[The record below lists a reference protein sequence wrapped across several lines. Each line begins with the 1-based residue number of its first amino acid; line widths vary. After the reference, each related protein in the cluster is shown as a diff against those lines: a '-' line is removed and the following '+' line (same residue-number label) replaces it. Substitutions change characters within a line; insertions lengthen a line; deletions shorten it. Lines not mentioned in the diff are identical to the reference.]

1 MLRHPLA
8 RLLAVAVIPALIV
21 YVVVLTLAVAA
32 GIEPLLAIRDLMQTA
47 RKEEPIVVGMIS
59 NLGIVLWAAAAA
71 ISLFASCSGLVG
83 QRSWRKLLLVGG
95 LFSTILCLDDFFLL
109 HDRHVIVHEGAY
121 YLLYAVFAAV
131 ILVYFRKLVLQADGL
146 AFLAAALLLGL
157 SVFSDR
163 FQDSLPGGYDTVQLF
178 EEGFK
183 FIGIA
188 CWLAFWWQA
197 SLRGATL
204 DSNE

>member
-1 MLRHPLA
+1 MLSHPLA

-32 GIEPLLAIRDLMQTA
+32 GIEPGLVIRDLMQTCDH
-47 RKEEPIVVGMIS
+47 PIGVGMIS
-59 NLGIVLWAAAAA
+59 NLGILLWAAAVG
-71 ISLFASCSGLVG
+71 ISLFASFSGLVR
-83 QRSWRKLLLVGG
+83 QRSWRQLLLVGG

-109 HDRHVIVHEGAY
+109 HDRHVLGHQGSY
-121 YLLYAVFAAV
+121 YILYAVLALF
-131 ILVYFRKLVLQADGL
+131 ILVRFRKLIPQADGL
-146 AFLAAALLLGL
+146 AFLAAALFLGL
-157 SVFSDR
+157 SVLSDR
-163 FQDSLPGGYDTVQLF
+163 FQESLPVDYATVQLF

>member
-1 MLRHPLA
+1 MLSHPLA

-32 GIEPLLAIRDLMQTA
+32 GIEPGLVIRDLMQTCDH
-47 RKEEPIVVGMIS
+47 PIGVGMIS
-59 NLGIVLWAAAAA
+59 NLGILLWAAAVG
-71 ISLFASCSGLVG
+71 ISLFASFSGLVR
-83 QRSWRKLLLVGG
+83 QRSWRQLLLVGG

-109 HDRHVIVHEGAY
+109 HDRHVLGHQGSY
-121 YLLYAVFAAV
+121 YILYAVLALF
-131 ILVYFRKLVLQADGL
+131 ILVRFRKLILQADGL
-146 AFLAAALLLGL
+146 AFLAAALFLGL
-157 SVFSDR
+157 SVLSDI
-163 FQDSLPGGYDTVQLF
+163 FQESLPVDYATVQLF

-204 DSNE
+204 NSND

>member
-1 MLRHPLA
+1 M
-8 RLLAVAVIPALIV
+8 
-21 YVVVLTLAVAA
+21 
-32 GIEPLLAIRDLMQTA
+32 GIL
-47 RKEEPIVVGMIS
+47 
-59 NLGIVLWAAAAA
+59 LWAAAVG
-71 ISLFASCSGLVG
+71 ISLFASFSGLVR
-83 QRSWRKLLLVGG
+83 QRSWRQLLLVGG

-109 HDRHVIVHEGAY
+109 HDRHVLGHQGSY
-121 YLLYAVFAAV
+121 YILYAVLALF
-131 ILVYFRKLVLQADGL
+131 ILVRFRKLIPQADGL
-146 AFLAAALLLGL
+146 AFLAAALFLGL
-157 SVFSDR
+157 SVLSDR
-163 FQDSLPGGYDTVQLF
+163 FQESLPVDYATVQLF

>member
-1 MLRHPLA
+1 MLSHPLA

-32 GIEPLLAIRDLMQTA
+32 GIEPGLVIRDLMQTCDH
-47 RKEEPIVVGMIS
+47 PIGVGMIS
-59 NLGIVLWAAAAA
+59 NLGILLWAAAVG
-71 ISLFASCSGLVG
+71 ISLFASFSGLVR
-83 QRSWRKLLLVGG
+83 QRSWRQLLLVGG

-109 HDRHVIVHEGAY
+109 HDRHVLGHQGSY
-121 YLLYAVFAAV
+121 YILYAVLALF
-131 ILVYFRKLVLQADGL
+131 ILVRFRKLILQADGL
-146 AFLAAALLLGL
+146 AFLAAALFLGL
-157 SVFSDR
+157 SVLSDI
-163 FQDSLPGGYDTVQLF
+163 FQESLPVDYATVQLF

-183 FIGIA
+183 FIGIS

-204 DSNE
+204 DSND